1 MISWQL
7 PMVASIHTTL
17 LTFPS
22 LTDQRTWDYP
32 KNGLPH
38 LSCKIALC
46 TLSYPKYSELNC
58 QNLILTYFSPA
69 KWNSFCNKPPPSTL
83 AVGTVQIHTQLWKY
97 SRNIMTVSQSQYLK
111 VIPCLDLAQFPG
123 IYPHSSVYPIHRWPR
138 LGSEGSSYA
147 LHSGKT
153 HHMGTPWAAHWT
165 GSIPRRG
172 RKEVWQKAGNMAWEG
187 SCPTAFSIFPL
198 TKSSSLL
205 DAS

>member
-58 QNLILTYFSPA
+58 QNLILTYISPA

-147 LHSGKT
+147 LHNAVGRPT
-153 HHMGTPWAAHWT
+153 IRAHHGHHTEQAPYQEEEDKRCDKRQETWHEKGRVPLPSVFPHWQRAAH
-165 GSIPRRG
+165 
-172 RKEVWQKAGNMAWEG
+172 
-187 SCPTAFSIFPL
+187 C
-198 TKSSSLL
+198 
-205 DAS
+205 